1 MVVTILLNLL
11 FLLCVENFYAEL
23 STQIL
28 GGNLRFF
35 KQYVEQIPIPKAS
48 NSEKEAISQLVQ
60 KCLDAKGVGCEAW
73 EKEIDDRV
81 AALYGL

>member
-1 MVVTILLNLL
+1 M
-11 FLLCVENFYAEL
+11 
-23 STQIL
+23 TQPD
-28 GGNLRFF
+28 R
-35 KQYVEQIPIPKAS
+35 A
-48 NSEKEAISQLVQ
+48 AIAALAQ